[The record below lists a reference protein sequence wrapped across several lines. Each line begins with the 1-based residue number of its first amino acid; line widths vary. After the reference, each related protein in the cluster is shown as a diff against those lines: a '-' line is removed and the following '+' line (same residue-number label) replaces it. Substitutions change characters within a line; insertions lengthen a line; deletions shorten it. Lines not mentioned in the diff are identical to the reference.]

1 MKEYGMKWETVPG
14 WDNDV
19 TDTEAAKACIGLV
32 GDVLVGGA
40 GEVLHFAGSCVA
52 MTGACMCLL
61 GNSLTISAKNGL
73 VRHYSTIET
82 YRSQKYTNN

>member
-1 MKEYGMKWETVPG
+1 MKEYVMRWETVEN

-40 GEVLHFAGSCVA
+40 GEVLHFTGSCVVTA
-52 MTGACMCLL
+52 GACLCLL
-61 GNSLTISAKNGL
+61 GNSLVISARHGL
-73 VRHYSTIET
+73 VRHYSTLET
-82 YRSQKYTNN
+82 YRSQRYTEN